1 MKKMLGVA
9 LVGIGM
15 VLASSLPAMADV
27 EVYAEI
33 NKYKNVDVTE
43 DIYVN
48 KTVKADIDVKTD
60 TDSAAESATYT
71 NSNNYENY
79 VDTNSPDTEAII
91 DSGAFDGAAGINLV
105 NQAPGQLNNQGNA
118 VSVAAI
124 VGTGTALTHA
134 QASTELDS
142 WDNIIYQDETLT
154 EDIIDAAFIGVG
166 GITAVNQSA
175 GNANSQHNAIALAVG
190 TNYVALS
197 EADLGQDNYSNEVYV
212 TDPGEAQYHDFIQA
226 GAFGGAT
233 GITTVNQS
241 AGNGNSQANVV
252 SVAASI
258 AP

>member
-1 MKKMLGVA
+1 MKKLLGLA
-9 LVGIGM
+9 LVGISL
-15 VLASSLPAMADV
+15 VLVSGPAMADV
-27 EVYAEI
+27 EVFANI
-33 NKYKNVDVTE
+33 NKDKQVDVDE
-43 DIYVN
+43 YIDIN

-60 TDSAAESATYT
+60 TDSASEAATYT
-71 NSNNYENY
+71 NSNNYENR
-79 VDTNSPDTEAII
+79 VETNAPDTEAII
-91 DSGAFDGAAGINLV
+91 DSGAFDAAAGINLI

-118 VSVAAI
+118 VSVASI

-134 QASTELDS
+134 QASTEIDS
-142 WDNIIYQDETLT
+142 WDNVIYQDETLT
-154 EDIIDAAFIGVG
+154 EDIIDAAFVGVT

-175 GNANSQHNAIALAVG
+175 GNANTQHNAVALSVG

-197 EADLGQDNYSNEVYV
+197 EADLGQDNYSNEIYV
-212 TDPGEAQYHDFIQA
+212 TDPGEAVYHDFIQT

-241 AGNGNSQANVV
+241 AGNGNVQANVV